1 MCPKKVKN
9 IQICTKKSDKY
20 PKGQQ
25 KMPKRYPN
33 EHQINV
39 QKISKGYLKVHQK
52 NIQKSFQRGA
62 KRRPESI

>member
-9 IQICTKKSDKY
+9 IQICTKKYDKY

-25 KMPKRYPN
+25 KMPRRYPN

-39 QKISKGYLKVHQK
+39 QKASKGAPKLYPKAQKTNVQK
-52 NIQKSFQRGA
+52 NIERGA
-62 KRRPESI
+62 K